1 MCRGHSFNGT
11 WTDRGVAECVAAF
24 TANYIFA
31 DDQSLRRLG
40 LRHTRLG
47 MPGGRRGGACR
58 RPWHVNGLCSRRQR
72 REQVRPIC
80 LPCLVHL
87 SSISRPHLEQVRP
100 AAIPRFFSVGR
111 CGPPRGPPS
120 LLGTQS

>member
-47 MPGGRRGGACR
+47 MPGVRRGGGACR
-58 RPWHVNGLCSRRQR
+58 RRWQTA
-72 REQVRPIC
+72 
-80 LPCLVHL
+80 
-87 SSISRPHLEQVRP
+87 SIHAVSAV
-100 AAIPRFFSVGR
+100 SR
-111 CGPPRGPPS
+111 CGPYAAHV
-120 LLGTQS
+120 

>member
-47 MPGGRRGGACR
+47 MPGVRRGGAV
-58 RPWHVNGLCSRRQR
+58 PPPLANGLYSRRQR
-72 REQVRPIC
+72 REQVRPIY

-87 SSISRPHLEQVRP
+87 SSISRPHLEQMRP
-100 AAIPRFFSVGR
+100 AARISRFFSVGR